1 MNEKQAVADTLSST
15 NAIINMLTYSVMQ
28 SNNKNL
34 RDTFQNARD
43 QMEALQWEIYLI
55 AKQNGYYTPAAPGD
69 GHCVIYFIFIL
80 LSDIFIFG
88 ANLLQISLIISLS
101 PLVILGPI
109 TISISSKA
117 SSLNLTS

>member
-34 RDTFQNARD
+34 RDTFQNARN

-55 AKQNGYYTPAAPGD
+55 AKQNAYYTPAAPAGQA
-69 GHCVIYFIFIL
+69 
-80 LSDIFIFG
+80 DIDAVKQVVQNG
-88 ANLLQISLIISLS
+88 
-101 PLVILGPI
+101 
-109 TISISSKA
+109 
-117 SSLNLTS
+117 

>member
-34 RDTFQNARD
+34 RDTFQNARN

-55 AKQNGYYTPAAPGD
+55 AKQNGYYMPAAPAGQA
-69 GHCVIYFIFIL
+69 
-80 LSDIFIFG
+80 DIDAVKQAVQNG
-88 ANLLQISLIISLS
+88 
-101 PLVILGPI
+101 
-109 TISISSKA
+109 
-117 SSLNLTS
+117 